1 MKAASYWFGL
11 PAACAAMLASGCL
24 VPQSQLANSQAQNR
38 VLAEQNRAQLVE
50 IENLKA
56 HTRQIEDQLI
66 CTERELAHE
75 GQSADTPKIGTRPT
89 SP

>member
-1 MKAASYWFGL
+1 MKAASYSFGL
-11 PAACAAMLASGCL
+11 PAACAAILASGCL

-38 VLAEQNRAQLVE
+38 VLAEQNRAQLIE

-56 HTRQIEDQLI
+56 HTRQTEDQLI
-66 CTERELAHE
+66 RAERELALP
-75 GQSADTPKIGTRPT
+75 GQSADSAKIGARPI